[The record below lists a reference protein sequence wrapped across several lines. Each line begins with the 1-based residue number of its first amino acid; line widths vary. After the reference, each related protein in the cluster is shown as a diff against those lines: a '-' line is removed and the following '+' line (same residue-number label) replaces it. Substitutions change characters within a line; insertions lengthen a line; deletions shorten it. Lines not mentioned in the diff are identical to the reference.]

1 MKTPNFLFVSFQGM
15 QQANGSHL
23 GPVFCLPVTDD
34 KFRPKT
40 LFPLFQIFNDLFQDE
55 RKLQSCRQSLTVQ
68 QVLAPVA
75 T

>member
-40 LFPLFQIFNDLFQDE
+40 LFPLFQIFNDVFQDE
-55 RKLQSCRQSLTVQ
+55 RKQQSCRQSLTVQ

>member
-1 MKTPNFLFVSFQGM
+1 MKTPSFLFVSFQDM
-15 QQANGSHL
+15 QQDNGSHL
-23 GPVFCLPVTDD
+23 GPVFYLPFTDD

-40 LFPLFQIFNDLFQDE
+40 LFPLFQILNDLFQDE
-55 RKLQSCRQSLTVQ
+55 RKQQSCRQSLTVQ

>member
-1 MKTPNFLFVSFQGM
+1 MITPDGYASFQSM
-15 QQANGSHL
+15 QQANGAHL
-23 GPVFCLPVTDD
+23 GPVFYLPVMED

-40 LFPLFQIFNDLFQDE
+40 LFPLFPIPNDLFQDE
-55 RKLQSCRQSLTVQ
+55 RKQRSCRQSLTVQ